1 MTALGKAWHPERPHI
16 RSRCCRAFALPM
28 LLVLQHRGSME
39 ISQEPPCL
47 LLFHLYKGLALC
59 ATSCIWHE
67 SSGLPLHTCPRSGQP
82 RTRKG
87 FYGRLNVSVLVTECM
102 RERGRP
108 RLKRITYKSI
118 VNSFFLGCQCGAS
131 PSPGR
136 TYKSPRNMAAKT
148 TGNHRRGRGLFHA
161 ARRL

>member
-102 RERGRP
+102 RERKTSFEEDYLQVHREFVLSGLSMRCSSKP
-108 RLKRITYKSI
+108 R
-118 VNSFFLGCQCGAS
+118 
-131 PSPGR
+131 
-136 TYKSPRNMAAKT
+136 
-148 TGNHRRGRGLFHA
+148 
-161 ARRL
+161 